1 MWWWADGVCI
11 LHSCTG
17 WWDLKICEWEI
28 LRHRLICLGYLYFLS
43 SSLSPSPFVNSRLC
57 LWPRARV
64 LADTDPPITQTP
76 SNSMQSVGDCRCA
89 LCRVIEVHN
98 IQNLQI
104 QNTHNVGLKTHWNLL
119 IKKYNVENT
128 ERRRNNTMASRSVQ
142 SWVIPRCGPQVT
154 GVARKSSLK
163 VGWIIV
169 QTFQRLLHCFPS
181 WCYCF
186 QRGCNQHWYPPH
198 QNHHHI
204 QSSSPLF
211 VIKDYFPDDF
221 FYWICVWS
229 FISMRL
235 LLSHRSSFSFCF
247 LPPLTRTQ
255 LNQQL
260 AWKTSRGLK
269 PVFWRW
275 LLGVL

>member
-89 LCRVIEVHN
+89 LCRVIDVHN
-98 IQNLQI
+98 IQNVQI

-169 QTFQRLLHCFPS
+169 QTFQRPPTLFSILVLLFTKRMQSTLPPTS
-181 WCYCF
+181 PKP
-186 QRGCNQHWYPPH
+186 PPH
-198 QNHHHI
+198 PIPFLCHQR
-204 QSSSPLF
+204 LF
-211 VIKDYFPDDF
+211 PRWL

-229 FISMRL
+229 FISIRL
-235 LLSHRSSFSFCF
+235 LFSHRDQVSHFVFCRRSRELNSTSSWHEK
-247 LPPLTRTQ
+247 RQ
-255 LNQQL
+255 ED
-260 AWKTSRGLK
+260 
-269 PVFWRW
+269 
-275 LLGVL
+275 

>member
-1 MWWWADGVCI
+1 MWWWADGFCI

-17 WWDLKICEWEI
+17 WWDIKICEWEI

-43 SSLSPSPFVNSRLC
+43 SSLSTSPFVNSRLC

-89 LCRVIEVHN
+89 LCRVIDVHN
-98 IQNLQI
+98 IQNVHIQI
-104 QNTHNVGLKTHWNLL
+104 THNVGLKTHRNLL
-119 IKKYNVENT
+119 IKKYDLQNT
-128 ERRRNNTMASRSVQ
+128 ERRQNNTMASRSVQ

-181 WCYCF
+181 WCYCL
-186 QRGCNQHWYPPH
+186 QRGCNQHCHPPH
-198 QNHHHI
+198 QNHHNT
-204 QSSSPLF
+204 QSSSLSLSKIIF
-211 VIKDYFPDDF
+211 QMTFFIEYAFDHSFPSDS
-221 FYWICVWS
+221 C
-229 FISMRL
+229 
-235 LLSHRSSFSFCF
+235 SHRDQVSHFVFCRRSRELNSTSSWHEK
-247 LPPLTRTQ
+247 RQ
-255 LNQQL
+255 ED
-260 AWKTSRGLK
+260 
-269 PVFWRW
+269 
-275 LLGVL
+275 

>member
-1 MWWWADGVCI
+1 MVFAFYI
-11 LHSCTG
+11 LALGGET
-17 WWDLKICEWEI
+17 LKSVNDF
-28 LRHRLICLGYLYFLS
+28 LRHRLLCLGYLYFLS

-89 LCRVIEVHN
+89 LCRVIDVHN
-98 IQNLQI
+98 IQNVQI
-104 QNTHNVGLKTHWNLL
+104 QNTHSVGLKTHWNLS

-169 QTFQRLLHCFPS
+169 QNFQRLLHCFPS
-181 WCYCF
+181 WCYCL
-186 QRGCNQHWYPPH
+186 QRGCNQHCHPPH

-204 QSSSPLF
+204 QSSSPFF
-211 VIKDYFPDDF
+211 VKDYFPDDF
-221 FYWICVWS
+221 FIEYAFDHS
-229 FISMRL
+229 FPCDSCSPAEIKFL
-235 LLSHRSSFSFCF
+235 ILFSAAAHENS
-247 LPPLTRTQ
+247 TQ
-255 LNQQL
+255 P
-260 AWKTSRGLK
+260 AESRGLQT
-269 PVFWRW
+269 VFWRW